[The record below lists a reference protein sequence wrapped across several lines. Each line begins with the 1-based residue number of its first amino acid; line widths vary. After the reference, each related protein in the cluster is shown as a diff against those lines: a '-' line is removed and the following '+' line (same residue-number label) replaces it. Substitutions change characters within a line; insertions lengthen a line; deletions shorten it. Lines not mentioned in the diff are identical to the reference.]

1 MNSLF
6 KRISKSQLTPGARR
20 SQIADNLSTYLSL
33 AVGCFI
39 LMLFVVGAIFA
50 PDPDCFS
57 SDRNYGPSLPGFKQ
71 LFAPAE
77 DATVAETPQEVD
89 VFDFGDEQEEVAPKQ
104 EYKVSSEFL
113 LGTDSGGC
121 DLLTKILRG
130 GRIVFLAGVI
140 SVLLS
145 LGLGVLIGAIT
156 GFYTTNFSLR
166 ERHALSQHFQ
176 NAFVSLSNY
185 TLYTFNALPRLVLI
199 IVPIAIV
206 AQIRMDVMFLAVGV
220 ANFPPI
226 AVLVR
231 DKVKEIK
238 QQTYITVVRELG
250 IPEWKILL
258 KHILWAHC
266 KPILIIYFFMT
277 FIQVIMIEANL
288 GYLGYALQ
296 GSWGYNFLTS
306 HEELFK
312 VGVEQARLWQFFMPA
327 LAVTLVV
334 VALTLIID
342 ALNKIYRFYE
352 K

>member
-6 KRISKSQLTPGARR
+6 KRISKSNLAPGARR
-20 SQIADNLSTYLSL
+20 SPLADNLSTYLSL
-33 AVGCFI
+33 AIGCFI
-39 LMLFVVGAIFA
+39 LLVFIAGAIFA
-50 PDPDCFS
+50 PEPDCFS
-57 SDRNYGPSLPGFKQ
+57 SDRNYGPYLPGFRE

-77 DATVAETPQEVD
+77 DVAAAETATED
-89 VFDFGDEQEEVAPKQ
+89 EVFDFDDEPLEEVPKD
-104 EYKVSSEFL
+104 EYKFTSEFL

-145 LGLGVLIGAIT
+145 LGLGVLVGAVS
-156 GFYTTNFSLR
+156 GFYTTNFSLS
-166 ERHALSQHFQ
+166 EIYSFSQHVK
-176 NAFVSLSNY
+176 NVSVSFTNY
-185 TLYTFNALPRLVLI
+185 VMYTFNALPRLVLI

-226 AVLVR
+226 AVLIR

-250 IPEWKILL
+250 IPEWKILT

-277 FIQVIMIEANL
+277 FVQVIMIEANL